1 MKHSTLRRLL
11 CLFLSVLMIVS
22 AGCSV
27 PAYAAAKAKTETGA
41 AETDDTDREDDTCVV
56 DLVAVGD
63 DLLHSPVYTRMKKKN
78 GEYNFDLMFK
88 YIKKDLKKADL
99 SVINQETILVK
110 KDYTSYPRFGS
121 PYAVADA
128 IAKAGFNVV
137 THATNHTLD
146 RGQENV
152 LGTLKYWRKHHPEI
166 TVLGIHN
173 SQKDRDTIKI
183 VEKNGIKIAM
193 LNYTYSLNGRSLPSG
208 KSYLIDMLTSSNRKN
223 IIKDI
228 RQAKKKADFVI
239 VFPHWGTEYKYTASA
254 GQKEWANLFLKEG
267 VDLVIGTHP
276 HVVEPYKMMKDKETG
291 HKMLIYYSL
300 GNFISNQKEVPRMLG
315 GMAKVRIVKDK
326 KGTRIKSYDL
336 EPLVTY
342 LSPGHHKNFTL
353 KLSDFT
359 EELAKKHYLYVKRN
373 KKDMNPA
380 YLKKLFRKIV
390 G

>member
-1 MKHSTLRRLL
+1 MKHYQKFRRLL
-11 CLFLSVLMIVS
+11 CLLLTMLMILP
-22 AGCSV
+22 AGLPA
-27 PAYAAAKAKTETGA
+27 PAYGVEKE
-41 AETDDTDREDDTCVV
+41 DSDTKKSGKSVV

-63 DLLHSPVYTRMKKKN
+63 DLLHKPVYTRMKKK
-78 GEYNFDLMFK
+78 GKYNFDNMFK
-88 YIKKDLKKADL
+88 YIKEDIQAADL

-121 PYAVADA
+121 PYRVADA
-128 IAKAGFNVV
+128 IAKAGFNVI

-152 LGTLKYWRKHHPEI
+152 LGTLKYWRKHHPDI
-166 TVLGIHN
+166 TVLGIHS
-173 SQKDRDTIKI
+173 SQKDRNNIDI

-208 KSYLIDMLTSSNRKN
+208 KPYLIDMLTSSNRKN

-228 RQAKKKADFVI
+228 RRAKKKADFVI
-239 VFPHWGTEYKYTASA
+239 VFPHWGTEYKYTPSSN
-254 GQKEWANLFLKEG
+254 QKYWANLFLKEG

-276 HVVEPYKMMKDKETG
+276 HVVEPYKMMKDKKTG

-315 GMAKVRIVKDK
+315 GMAKVQIVKDK
-326 KGTRIKSYDL
+326 KGTRVKSYDL
-336 EPLVTY
+336 IPLVTY
-342 LSPGHHKNFTL
+342 LSPGHKNNYTI

-359 EELAKKHYLYVKRN
+359 NKLAKKHYLYVKRH
-373 KKDMNPA
+373 KKDMNPR
-380 YLKKLFRKIV
+380 YLKKLFRQIV
-390 G
+390 RKG